1 MGFVVDAVGSI
12 FGGGG
17 ESSSSTSTTTIPS
30 WLREPT
36 VRNLERAEKAAKIGY
51 MPWTGLDVAGFT
63 PTQQAAMQMN
73 IDAAN
78 TFGMMPS
85 GYSNL
90 SAMSGMPQMQT
101 SNGVSGWSSYPMYQ
115 QALKELK
122 RIQPKQVSQ
131 YRGLFV

>member
-1 MGFVVDAVGSI
+1 MGFVADI

-17 ESSSSTSTTTIPS
+17 GGSTTTTQKTEIPK
-30 WLREPT
+30 WIEEPT
-36 VRNLERAEKAAKIGY
+36 IRNIKRAEEAAKIGY

-78 TFGMMPS
+78 AFGMMPS
-85 GYSNL
+85 GYRNL
-90 SAMSGMPQMQT
+90 SAMTGMPQMQQVG
-101 SNGVSGWSSYPMYQ
+101 GVSGWSSYPMYS
-115 QALKELK
+115 QALRELQ
-122 RIQPKQVSQ
+122 RIQPAQVSK